1 MNVSPIGPSPL
12 TSTLLTTLPANP
24 VGTNGAAVSAAVGAA
39 VGAAVNAAVNA
50 ATNTAASLTPP
61 PVAGTGLTVNRVV

>member
-12 TSTLLTTLPANP
+12 TPTLRDIVPVNP
-24 VGTNGAAVSAAVGAA
+24 VSTNSAAVSAAVGAA